1 MARNINI
8 NALLFPVREE
18 PVYLENCQT
27 AISGF
32 KAITGY
38 PNSGARKV
46 FSIVSENYKLVTN
59 KEAISLGKQ
68 IHSKLFP
75 NLKEDCFEIFN
86 IIAPDSKSFCHID
99 IIDKNYTLNIWKQE
113 VYVPFIRIHNS
124 YNKSRSLQFDIGF
137 CRKLCDNG
145 MIFEQNAVNLKFS
158 HIKEAINLKDLE
170 HINVNQL
177 KKLEQEFI
185 KKTKRSTEIEI
196 PRKYFVALAA
206 KTLNKTFNINETN
219 PTKKKIIDTN
229 IEEFTN
235 AIQMYSNR
243 YIIDEKMNET
253 AYAFFNV
260 ITDYSSN
267 YEKIQ
272 VTSKNGLQTKCGEWI
287 NNIDQLITKPDFN
300 WDNELN
306 EYEYLLNN
314 N

>member
-1 MARNINI
+1 
-8 NALLFPVREE
+8 
-18 PVYLENCQT
+18 
-27 AISGF
+27 
-32 KAITGY
+32 
-38 PNSGARKV
+38 
-46 FSIVSENYKLVTN
+46 
-59 KEAISLGKQ
+59 LGKQ

-113 VYVPFIRIHNS
+113 LYVPFIRIHNS

-219 PTKKKIIDTN
+219 PTKKKIIDSN
-229 IEEFTN
+229 IEEFTK

-243 YIIDEKMNET
+243 YIIDENMNET

-267 YEKIQ
+267 YEKTQ

-300 WDNELN
+300 WDKELN